1 MHGPHERPP
10 FAYMLWQKYSL
21 MISEKRMETKT
32 MLKIIAK
39 LLAFGLSIFFLI
51 GCIGDKHTGDKP
63 VDVFKLKAKPYA
75 QFTLL
80 KEWPLKAIDPKLPLA
95 IVSMTATNSGV
106 YVLVKNSE
114 TKTAHR
120 KLSELQAEEKEK
132 EIEKMK
138 WSFGRVL
145 TEEEYINEPGYG
157 LKIIQ
162 IESYWIQHYTDE
174 GAFVRQ
180 WNGQEAH
187 QRFVKA
193 TKIASDEAGNIF
205 VADYG
210 SNKIKKFSPEGKFV
224 TYWKIQKDAEI
235 DKEPFIYEQGLAV
248 YKNMY
253 VYAVVG
259 HNGQITKYDT
269 NGSLLGMLKIN
280 KEFWT
285 KRDENEQ
292 LEYVNDKIFQHGK
305 DESIKINDIMVNEK
319 GELFLLD
326 RKLNMVCKIDEGGSI
341 KRWYL
346 TVLNEG
352 FEPELDPKLWK
363 ELRKVGMKRFNT
375 SSIDAHFPFYRL
387 GYISCK
393 GELIFVTL
401 IGYKNFG
408 VLDSIVL
415 NSSKGDLNYFKQKR
429 RTTLKEFEKEVVQF
443 DLNVALTSHDNYM
456 YLGRTIEAVKRVNQ
470 ETYSFIQKYEIKEK

>member
-1 MHGPHERPP
+1 
-10 FAYMLWQKYSL
+10 
-21 MISEKRMETKT
+21 METKT

-75 QFTLL
+75 QSTLL
-80 KEWPLKAIDPKLPLA
+80 KEWPLKAINPKLPLD

-106 YVLVKNSE
+106 YVLVKNVE
-114 TKTAHR
+114 VQTLPPK
-120 KLSELQAEEKEK
+120 KLIEMAKEEREK
-132 EIEKMK
+132 EIHDMK
-138 WSFGRVL
+138 FFFGKIL
-145 TEEEYINEPGYG
+145 TDEERMQKPGTFG
-157 LKIIQ
+157 KTIQ
-162 IESYWIQHYTDE
+162 IESYWIQHYTND

-235 DKEPFIYEQGLAV
+235 DKEPFIYEQGIAV

-253 VYAVVG
+253 VYTVVG

-292 LEYVNDKIFQHGK
+292 LEYVNDKIFQHGE

-341 KRWYL
+341 RRWYL

-443 DLNVALTSHDNYM
+443 DLNVALTSHDNLM